1 MKQHINKTDLDMLT
15 KQGRHR
21 LDKWFEEN
29 VEIPPYIEVV
39 SDGQGYG
46 AELEEPLLGIGQLIE
61 FLEKNSDSSE
71 RDIEQ
76 FFTKVLDFGKYSD
89 KTLVAIGWTGELC
102 DCLWAAAVEI
112 LNKE

>member
-1 MKQHINKTDLDMLT
+1 MLT
-15 KQGRHR
+15 EKGRQR

-29 VEIPPYIEVV
+29 VEIPPYVHVE

-46 AELEEPLLGIGQLIE
+46 AELCDPYLGIGQLIE
-61 FLEKNSDSSE
+61 FLDKNSDSSE

-89 KTLVAIGWTGELC
+89 NTLVAIGWGGELC

-112 LNKE
+112 LNKS